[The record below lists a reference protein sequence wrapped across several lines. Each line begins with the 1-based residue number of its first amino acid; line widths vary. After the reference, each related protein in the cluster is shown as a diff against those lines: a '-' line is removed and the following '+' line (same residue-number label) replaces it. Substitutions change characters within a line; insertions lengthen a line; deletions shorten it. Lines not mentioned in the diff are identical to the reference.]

1 MRVTRPAWL
10 LQACLPAVCSAS
22 VSCLLSYL
30 FTYFN
35 IPVRPVVSK
44 STSAIFAKFSAVD
57 DQCEIVFFWILQG
70 TLLWQPNFDGFIA
83 G

>member
-1 MRVTRPAWL
+1 MAAASMPASRL
-10 LQACLPAVCSAS
+10 FCFCFLFAQ
-22 VSCLLSYL
+22 L

-35 IPVRPVVSK
+35 IPVRPIVSK

-57 DQCEIVFFWILQG
+57 DQCEIVFLILQG

-83 G
+83 V